1 MADDPDIDLSG
12 IVVDFTNAGKLEERV
27 LLICKAAYM
36 AGKLI
41 NVDKVGNYL
50 VDHGQTQATLRNAK
64 ADVTR
69 VIGNNRDGFKN
80 VWYIVGTGELWQVSQ
95 ILTARWFPPCPL
107 FQVPHSNQITAP
119 PDFGETPQSSS

>member
-50 VDHGQTQATLRNAK
+50 VDHGQTQATLRTCLRSLK
-64 ADVTR
+64 YDKLR
-69 VIGNNRDGFKN
+69 RLPREG
-80 VWYIVGTGELWQVSQ
+80 
-95 ILTARWFPPCPL
+95 
-107 FQVPHSNQITAP
+107 
-119 PDFGETPQSSS
+119 